1 MRPVNLYLLTRN
13 QNKNTYTPF
22 ENILSARHER
32 VPVKEHEFQSLR
44 HLVDILWQQGVA
56 IPEMDGFFYS
66 YTIRQIGKEFD
77 LLKVCV
83 NRKVLNIELKSLA
96 VSEEKI
102 ER

>member
-1 MRPVNLYLLTRN
+1 MVQWLYDKRESENDMRPVNLYLLTRN

-66 YTIRQIGKEFD
+66 YTC
-77 LLKVCV
+77 LLYT
-83 NRKVLNIELKSLA
+83 SDA
-96 VSEEKI
+96 ADD
-102 ER
+102 